1 MARSSRGR
9 SNKTV
14 SPEPP
19 LTPRSRSVRGRVNK
33 EIVDS
38 SIIDEIIDVPPSH
51 GKKRKNEEDEDDDE
65 YTGDEEDDDSKV
77 KKDSGDEEDV
87 DEEEEEEEEEGA
99 EEEGE
104 GDGEGEGDA
113 GVEVEGESA
122 AVAEGKQKK
131 IPKKRGRKKIKL
143 IFNED
148 GVLDEDGNPLAVE
161 NDEIVIEHE
170 DPKGKAKV
178 EKNGTLIGDRAYRMK
193 TFTILN
199 HGDILFMV
207 STEPA
212 RLVGFRDSYLLFKT
226 HKTLFKKVCT
236 HDEKM
241 DLINRQ
247 IIPNSY
253 KGRSVNLVTARS
265 IFREFGAKMI
275 RDGKKVIDD
284 FWEQRAIDR
293 GDVEGEYADPAELYV
308 NKHMTNGLGFSGNN
322 TADGGSGS
330 TPVPN
335 SAALASSALVKYQTD
350 PTWMYQIVVQTTS
363 YNRRLQEDRG
373 LAMRGIKDTYTGLNL
388 YPITTQPT
396 KATATKL
403 QVPAA
408 TAEVAARKGEIIT
421 DIVYHNP
428 DIARKSTG
436 LKDVPLEIFDDIE
449 DPEIKKAI
457 LEQQRFERSL

>member
-236 HDEKM
+236 HDEKW
-241 DLINRQ
+241 I
-247 IIPNSY
+247 
-253 KGRSVNLVTARS
+253 
-265 IFREFGAKMI
+265 
-275 RDGKKVIDD
+275 
-284 FWEQRAIDR
+284 
-293 GDVEGEYADPAELYV
+293 
-308 NKHMTNGLGFSGNN
+308 
-322 TADGGSGS
+322 
-330 TPVPN
+330 
-335 SAALASSALVKYQTD
+335 
-350 PTWMYQIVVQTTS
+350 
-363 YNRRLQEDRG
+363 
-373 LAMRGIKDTYTGLNL
+373 
-388 YPITTQPT
+388 
-396 KATATKL
+396 
-403 QVPAA
+403 
-408 TAEVAARKGEIIT
+408 
-421 DIVYHNP
+421 
-428 DIARKSTG
+428 
-436 LKDVPLEIFDDIE
+436 
-449 DPEIKKAI
+449 
-457 LEQQRFERSL
+457 